1 MTIIGKQCLRAR
13 SGLFSTVLVVSFA
26 VVAPTVGAFEL
37 TYEQA
42 LDIALNRSSQADII
56 SGNLEVAE
64 RNYFARRV
72 NFYLPAISI
81 NGSLPAWE
89 SREEYTYPDG
99 GGGSKEI
106 GKRTELDL
114 ESFIGL
120 EQSLISGGHLNFRA
134 YLRSNDWEYPR
145 SGLTIEET
153 KRLGSFDLTFD
164 QPILKPSEAKH
175 ELHNKKDD
183 YELARL
189 TRTEET
195 ATLKK
200 DVAETY
206 VGALEQKL
214 QKQIANEKLTSA
226 RLQSEIDSVKFLD
239 GVLSKE
245 DWLIS
250 TSARLDAEL
259 ELYDV
264 QNELSKVMQD
274 LVILLELDSQDDLDL
289 SEPAVLEPIDAAERE
304 RLIAAADRSI
314 PILKAEYEFRK
325 AKRAADYV
333 ASGTGLEGTLSAN
346 YAKNTGRVE
355 TSTEGKTDLNL
366 DTWGVK
372 LEFSFPVWD
381 GGAAGASVKASRL
394 EAQKVEIEL
403 KRARKAARAEIKNL
417 VDGLD
422 VSTRKLDVLQQ
433 QIELARQR
441 LDIARFR
448 YEDGQISRI
457 TFLESSVVWLEA
469 RQGRLAELK
478 NYLVDMYDL
487 EGKFIN

>member
-106 GKRTELDL
+106 GK
-114 ESFIGL
+114 
-120 EQSLISGGHLNFRA
+120 
-134 YLRSNDWEYPR
+134 
-145 SGLTIEET
+145 
-153 KRLGSFDLTFD
+153 TFD